1 MFKKL
6 SYHEMQCLYNPL
18 YLANINMPTKIIDNK
33 EEIKIESK
41 EDYQSTSDY
50 ESSESDEKINII
62 KSKYKKFIEE
72 NKDKIKEK
80 IECVIC
86 KGSYTYFNKSKHNK
100 TKRHLKF
107 INDIYN

>member
-18 YLANINMPTKIIDNK
+18 YLADIKMPTKIIDK
-33 EEIKIESK
+33 K

-50 ESSESDEKINII
+50 ETSESDEEINII
-62 KSKYKKFIEE
+62 KSKYKKFIED
-72 NKDKIKEK
+72 NKDKIKQK

-107 INDIYN
+107 INDNL